1 MANLSFIMD
10 FIEQGIRWL
19 QQLPPGG
26 VLALMFFLAF
36 IENIFP
42 PSPSDVLLVF
52 AGTLIGL
59 GTIDFTS
66 ALIVSTVG
74 STCGFVLAYVVGRY
88 FQNHV
93 VTGRLSRYLPL
104 SAIAQVEKMF
114 QRFGYGVIV
123 ANRFLAGTRAIVSFV
138 AGMSKMNLPMTT
150 LLCTLSAAAW
160 NAILL
165 YLGMSFGKNW
175 QKVGQYLSIYSTIV
189 TVIVVIIL
197 AVFAWRY
204 VQNKRRPEISTAPQ
218 PPTTDHQ

>member
-1 MANLSFIMD
+1 MGV
-10 FIEQGIRWL
+10 IEQGINWL
-19 QQLPPGG
+19 QHLPPSG
-26 VLALMFFLAF
+26 VLGLMFFLAF

-66 ALIVSTVG
+66 ALVVSTLG
-74 STCGFVLAYVVGRY
+74 STCGFVLAYVIGRY
-88 FQNHV
+88 FQQHI

-104 SAIAQVEKMF
+104 SAIAQVEKLF
-114 QRFGYGVIV
+114 RRFGYGVII

-138 AGMSKMNLPMTT
+138 AGMSQMNLLVTT
-150 LLCTLSAAAW
+150 ILCMLSAAAW

-175 QKVGQYLSIYSTIV
+175 QMVGEYLSIYSTVV
-189 TVIVVIIL
+189 TVIVLAVL
-197 AVFAWRY
+197 AVFGWRY
-204 VQNKRRPEISTAPQ
+204 LKNRRTL
-218 PPTTDHQ
+218 PTVEN

>member
-1 MANLSFIMD
+1 MG
-10 FIEQGIRWL
+10 FIEQGINWL

-52 AGTLIGL
+52 AGTLIGI

-66 ALIVSTVG
+66 ALIVSTLG
-74 STCGFVLAYVVGRY
+74 SACGFVLAYVVGRY
-88 FQNHV
+88 FQEHI

-104 SAIAQVEKMF
+104 SAITQVEKMF
-114 QRFGYGVIV
+114 QRFGYGVIIV
-123 ANRFLAGTRAIVSFV
+123 NRFLAGTRAIVSFV
-138 AGMSKMNLPMTT
+138 AGMSKMNLAMTT
-150 LLCTLSAAAW
+150 LLCSLSAAAW

-175 QKVGQYLSIYSTIV
+175 HKVGEYLSIYSTVV
-189 TVIVVIIL
+189 TVIVVAVL
-197 AVFAWRY
+197 AVFGWRY
-204 VQNKRRPEISTAPQ
+204 LKNRRAVSPTTDHQ
-218 PPTTDHQ
+218 PPTTD

>member
-1 MANLSFIMD
+1 MNW
-10 FIEQGIRWL
+10 IEQGINWL
-19 QQLPPGG
+19 QQLPPEG

-36 IENIFP
+36 IENVFP

-74 STCGFVLAYVVGRY
+74 SACGFVLAYVVGRY
-88 FQNHV
+88 FQEHI

-104 SAIAQVEKMF
+104 SAINQVELLF
-114 QRFGYGVIV
+114 QRFGYGVIIV
-123 ANRFLAGTRAIVSFV
+123 NRFLAGTRAIVSFA
-138 AGMSKMNLPMTT
+138 AGMSKMNLVMTT
-150 LLCTLSAAAW
+150 LLCALSAAAW

-165 YLGMSFGKNW
+165 YLGMIFGKNW
-175 QKVGQYLSIYSTIV
+175 HKVGEYLSIYSTVVTIIV
-189 TVIVVIIL
+189 LAVL

-204 VQNKRRPEISTAPQ
+204 LKNRRAVL
-218 PPTTDHQ
+218 PTTDHQPPSTD